1 LADSK
6 TARNLKINSYMYLT
20 VVFGIIYVDVL
31 ITFIKNYVEK
41 NYEIKNEILEIKENL
56 SSQ

>member
-1 LADSK
+1 
-6 TARNLKINSYMYLT
+6 MYLT